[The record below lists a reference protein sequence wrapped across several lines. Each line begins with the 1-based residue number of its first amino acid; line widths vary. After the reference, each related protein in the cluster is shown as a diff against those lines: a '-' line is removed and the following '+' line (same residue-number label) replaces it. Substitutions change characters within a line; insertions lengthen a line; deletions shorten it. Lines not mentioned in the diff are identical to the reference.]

1 MLYISVSF
9 LYHTIAK
16 LTETEIAP
24 EEHLLNNVSEVL
36 LEVHT
41 QQPQW
46 EVLEVQEVLKCWKS
60 MEVLW
65 KSSGSPEVQESE
77 HQIMMEQTECLK
89 FELRT
94 IMLPEMRVK
103 HEIH

>member
-36 LEVHT
+36 LEVLDVLSGRPHST
-41 QQPQW
+41 ASVGSPGSPRSPQ
-46 EVLEVQEVLKCWKS
+46 VLEVHGSPL
-60 MEVLW
+60 EVLW
-65 KSSGSPEVQESE
+65 KSRSLN
-77 HQIMMEQTECLK
+77 TKL
-89 FELRT
+89 
-94 IMLPEMRVK
+94 
-103 HEIH
+103 